1 MKWLNM
7 ASLFLVVNAPHRT
20 VNRIPAT
27 NPSFMRRGM
36 PSRKK
41 KDKVMERDRRIL
53 VMLETICSVQ
63 LNRYHRLYPVCD
75 SMAIRLR
82 SIVTSGSSM
91 DE

>member
-1 MKWLNM
+1 
-7 ASLFLVVNAPHRT
+7 
-20 VNRIPAT
+20 
-27 NPSFMRRGM
+27 
-36 PSRKK
+36 
-41 KDKVMERDRRIL
+41 MERDRMIL